1 MNRKTFYIASDHA
14 GYDLKESLIKI
25 LQHKFQII
33 NLGCDSVKSVDYP
46 DYANKLAEKL
56 KSDNESF
63 GILICGTGIG
73 ISIAANRHKH
83 IRAAICHDIN
93 AAKMSRKHNDANV
106 VVLGSRVIEL
116 KDALDIIYVFAS
128 ENFAA
133 ERHKVRVE
141 KLS

>member
-1 MNRKTFYIASDHA
+1 M
-14 GYDLKESLIKI
+14 
-25 LQHKFQII
+25 
-33 NLGCDSVKSVDYP
+33 
-46 DYANKLAEKL
+46 AEKL

-106 VVLGSRVIEL
+106 VVLGSRVIDL
-116 KDALDIIYVFAS
+116 KDALDIINVFAT

-133 ERHKVRVE
+133 ERHKLRVE